1 MSHHFFQWVISDKQQ
16 CDKAVG
22 EKKCEVDTNTDLGT
36 VSQMSFQSLQLFL
49 QICVQSEQMAEQYD
63 SAMAAG
69 VELPSV
75 VWNDAHS
82 NVELHD
88 S

>member
-1 MSHHFFQWVISDKQQ
+1 
-16 CDKAVG
+16 
-22 EKKCEVDTNTDLGT
+22 
-36 VSQMSFQSLQLFL
+36 MSFQSLQLFL
-49 QICVQSEQMAEQYD
+49 QICIQSEQIAEQYD
-63 SAMAAG
+63 SAMEAG

-82 NVELHD
+82 SVELHD

>member
-1 MSHHFFQWVISDKQQ
+1 MWQSCWW
-16 CDKAVG
+16 
-22 EKKCEVDTNTDLGT
+22 EKCEVDTNTDLGT